1 MILSQSKIINTNKLS
16 AYKGK
21 KIRVTL
27 QVRDDNLSLIK
38 KAGFKNLIAG
48 ERILPAKRG
57 RISIMNAEGYII
69 VHKNQPMIIKYRE
82 MEIRRAQWTGGG
94 DWEMIDDI
102 VDVPYKC
109 YPRTR
114 HAPYNIELTILEK
127 DGIKFVVSDELV
139 FTEENDEL
147 VKVTV
152 NLFLELFHECSVVKD
167 DFSDLESHTKIIRL
181 SWEILPKGEYPFEER
196 LKQLQPILNRLKP
209 RNRHVIEN
217 RLEIL
222 HGYKPD
228 YIAVGIN
235 GFSGYTIFAYNKKNL
250 YVFEST
256 QPDNA
261 TYIFDGDWER
271 ISSMTK
277 KEVLDESLQKAR
289 IIHLHKSWYKEIHKL
304 LK

>member
-1 MILSQSKIINTNKLS
+1 MIINQSKIINTNKLS
-16 AYKGK
+16 SYKGS

-27 QVRDDNLSLIK
+27 QVRDENLSLIK
-38 KAGFKNLIAG
+38 NVGFKDLIAG
-48 ERILPAKRG
+48 ERILPAKKG
-57 RISIMNAEGYII
+57 RISIMNAEGFNI
-69 VHKNQPMIIKYRE
+69 VHKDQPMITKYRE

-94 DWEMIDDI
+94 DWEMVDDI

-127 DGIKFVVSDELV
+127 DGIKFVVSDEIV
-139 FTEENDEL
+139 FTEENDKL
-147 VKVTV
+147 LKVAV

-181 SWEILPKGEYPFEER
+181 CWEILPKGEYPFEDR
-196 LKQLQPILNRLKP
+196 LKQLQPILNRLRP
-209 RNRHVIEN
+209 RDRHVIEN

-222 HGYKPD
+222 HSYKPD
-228 YIAVGIN
+228 SIAIGIN
-235 GFSGYTIFAYNKKNL
+235 GFSGYIIFSYNKKKL

-261 TYIFDGDWER
+261 TYVFDGDWER
-271 ISSMTK
+271 ISTMTK
-277 KEVLDESLQKAR
+277 KEVLEESLQKAR
-289 IIHLHKSWYKEIHKL
+289 IIHLHKTWYKEIHNL